1 MTDPSHLTP
10 NERTRRRKER
20 RKRAKERNGRS
31 DTNRQV
37 EHKSAGCV
45 ENGRP
50 STGRQKQL
58 LYLFQRQKGRCA
70 ICNKPAILDGNG
82 GATGSKESAVR
93 FRTGSSY
100 GKPGRTRPRVMAHR
114 GCADARSAE
123 ITDSIDVDELRYR
136 ARAFP
141 VETYSIVG
149 ENADAALAP
158 ADGSSD
164 NASVPPRTTI

>member
-1 MTDPSHLTP
+1 MTDLSRLTP
-10 NERTRRRKER
+10 NERTRLRRER

-37 EHKSAGCV
+37 SHESAGCA
-45 ENGRP
+45 ENGRA

-58 LYLFQRQKGRCA
+58 LYLFTRQHGNCG
-70 ICNKPAILDGNG
+70 ICGKPAVLDGAG
-82 GATGSKESAVR
+82 GATGSELSAVR

-114 GCADARSAE
+114 GCADKRSAE
-123 ITDSIDVDELRYR
+123 ITESIDIDERRYR

-141 VETYSIVG
+141 VETYVIG
-149 ENADAALAP
+149 ENADALLAR

-164 NASVPPRTTI
+164 NASVPPDDV